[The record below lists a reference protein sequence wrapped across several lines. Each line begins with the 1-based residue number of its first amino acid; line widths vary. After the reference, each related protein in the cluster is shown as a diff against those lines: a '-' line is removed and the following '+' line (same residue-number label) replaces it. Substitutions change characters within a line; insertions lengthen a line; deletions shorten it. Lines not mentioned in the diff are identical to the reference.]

1 MDTSHR
7 GQGGDTLSRQRSGRL
22 RSELHG
28 TGTYPGGV
36 NSRLGRDLPAVLA
49 TVTNEITQLRQ
60 IAAATRTATT
70 AMPEQALRS
79 LEQKRI
85 RSPGPA

>member
-22 RSELHG
+22 RTELHG

-36 NSRLGRDLPAVLA
+36 DARLGRDPTAVLA
-49 TVTNEITQLRQ
+49 TVVREITQLRQ
-60 IAAATRTATT
+60 IAARYRHSSDRDA
-70 AMPEQALRS
+70 
-79 LEQKRI
+79 
-85 RSPGPA
+85 